1 MANINGHI
9 HGLCHRLVKYPR
21 LWYHKHKSR
30 RLVNQNVSL
39 FCNNCTGGVILHDL
53 SLRFNSPTINLNI
66 QPKDFIKFVR
76 NLKDYM
82 RCELEEIHDASVDF
96 PVGRLSLPKDG
107 GDVYIKFVHYS
118 SFKCAKE
125 KWEERKNR
133 IDWDNI
139 FVLLEGPSF
148 TPELLDMCAEVEY
161 PLSVMGPENPEIE
174 ATYPFYHGF
183 KWYNNWRSSKSL
195 DYKHIFSLKRY
206 LDDFDYISFLN
217 GNKS

>member
-9 HGLCHRLVKYPR
+9 HGLCHRLLKYPR
-21 LWYHKHKSR
+21 LWYHKHKSK
-30 RLVNQNVSL
+30 RLVNHDFSL

-53 SLRFNSPTINLNI
+53 GLRFNSPTINLNI
-66 QPKDFIKFVR
+66 QPREFINFVN
-76 NLKDYM
+76 NLRDYM

-107 GDVYIKFVHYS
+107 GDVYVKFVHYS

-133 IDWDNI
+133 IDWTNV
-139 FVLLEGPSF
+139 FVLLEGPTFSS
-148 TPELLDMCAEVEY
+148 ELLDMCAEVEY

-174 ATYPFYHGF
+174 STY
-183 KWYNNWRSSKSL
+183 
-195 DYKHIFSLKRY
+195 
-206 LDDFDYISFLN
+206 SFLPWI
-217 GNKS
+217 